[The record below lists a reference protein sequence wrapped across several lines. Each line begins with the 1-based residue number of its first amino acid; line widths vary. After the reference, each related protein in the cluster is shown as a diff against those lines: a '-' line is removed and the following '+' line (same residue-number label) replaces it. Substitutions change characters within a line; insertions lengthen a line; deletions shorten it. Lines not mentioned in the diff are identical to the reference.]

1 MPFRS
6 KVPIQFVSLMY
17 ETVGL
22 QESEDRWIAS
32 LNEMVSLILQEK
44 GTQLEGSEICA
55 IATMCVLSP
64 LKD

>member
-1 MPFRS
+1 MKLLACKNLRIDGF
-6 KVPIQFVSLMY
+6 
-17 ETVGL
+17 
-22 QESEDRWIAS
+22 S

-44 GTQLEGSEICA
+44 GTRLEGSEICA